1 MNKKEYL
8 KQIIDEGNR
17 IIQQAQLQGHVSIN
31 TLTGQQVILLD
42 KFSFEKW
49 MSKVNSFLDK
59 FKITS
64 CKIQINGQM
73 APSEIMISKLA
84 KITVLYESFE
94 LDDDC
99 IANLKLLPQDIK
111 DLYRDKHYSQA
122 VFDAFKFIEV
132 QVKEKS
138 GYQNLYGTDL
148 MRKSFAQEDNNKN
161 QTLGPLTNKSI
172 PKSEQQSQSDLF
184 AGAIG
189 FIKNPK
195 SHNIVNIEQDKATEL
210 LYFANYLLRVLEEN

>member
-8 KQIIDEGNR
+8 KQIIDEGSR

-31 TLTGQQVILLD
+31 SLTGQHVILLD

-84 KITVLYESFE
+84 KITALYESFE

-132 QVKEKS
+132 QVREKS
-138 GYQNLYGTDL
+138 GLTDL
-148 MRKSFAQEDNNKN
+148 MGVDLMRQAFSPKNDYLKNSKLPEGEQVAQME
-161 QTLGPLTNKSI
+161 LY
-172 PKSEQQSQSDLF
+172 

-195 SHNIVNIEQDKATEL
+195 SHKMLTLSEDKCIEL
-210 LYFANYLLRVLEEN
+210 LHLANYLLRILNEN

>member
-1 MNKKEYL
+1 
-8 KQIIDEGNR
+8 
-17 IIQQAQLQGHVSIN
+17 LQGHVSIN
-31 TLTGQQVILLD
+31 TLTGQHVILPD

-84 KITVLYESFE
+84 KITALYESFE

-99 IANLKLLPQDIK
+99 IANLKLPEGEQVAQME
-111 DLYRDKHYSQA
+111 LY
-122 VFDAFKFIEV
+122 
-132 QVKEKS
+132 
-138 GYQNLYGTDL
+138 
-148 MRKSFAQEDNNKN
+148 
-161 QTLGPLTNKSI
+161 
-172 PKSEQQSQSDLF
+172 
-184 AGAIG
+184 AGSIG

-195 SHNIVNIEQDKATEL
+195 SHKMLTLLEDKCIEL
-210 LYFANYLLRVLEEN
+210 LHLANYLLRILSEN